1 MRRMILAV
9 ALLAVPASA
18 GGQSRAED
26 PCAAAQPDNRQKVD
40 GRKSTSAHVS
50 GLLTSVSGDGCDML
64 LTDVTVPAGYRV
76 MLEGGVEGGTAP
88 GHACEQWRLI
98 TRWFRK
104 RGGTYEPIG
113 GKSTIGT
120 SGPRACIM
128 EHHVQEA
135 DVTAQTTFRI
145 AVASLWP
152 DGPMRVRTSASV
164 SPLATGSH

>member
-98 TRWFRK
+98 TRWFQK
-104 RGGTYEPIG
+104 RGGTGPGSAGGGDRLDRRAGIRPGLRRRRREGRGPGGAGGRSPAGCAGCLRAAYEG
-113 GKSTIGT
+113 GDGT
-120 SGPRACIM
+120 
-128 EHHVQEA
+128 
-135 DVTAQTTFRI
+135 
-145 AVASLWP
+145 
-152 DGPMRVRTSASV
+152 
-164 SPLATGSH
+164 PLGRHT